1 MANIDIHV
9 HVFGDNNKEDGC
21 IMSSKLE
28 TLCRLGSA
36 AGFLVNLPF
45 SLNDEDIRNAILE
58 EIRNSKLVDKAVLLA
73 FDKPRDNKGQP
84 LKPVLY
90 AANSWVAK
98 ICKEN
103 PNIALFG
110 ASVHPYR
117 EDALDE
123 LHRVK
128 EEGAV
133 LVKWIPSSQNIL
145 PSHEKCRR
153 FYKKLVE
160 LGLPLLC
167 HVGDE
172 HTIAVAGGDES
183 LKTYNHPEL
192 LIPALEE
199 GVTVVMAH
207 CCLPID
213 EKDNDFSE
221 AFIRML
227 EQADSRNWRLFSDI
241 SALVGGW
248 KRSFMAKQMALR
260 LPPNRLVMG
269 SDWPNPPD
277 LKSEFRTDGNRKEYY
292 RIKGLEN
299 TLDRNVE
306 YLRFLGFSDQVMT
319 NAEEIFRLAKT
330 PSTSRDPRYVTH
342 FPAF

>member
-145 PSHEKCRR
+145 PSHEKWLIRLER
-153 FYKKLVE
+153 
-160 LGLPLLC
+160 
-167 HVGDE
+167 
-172 HTIAVAGGDES
+172 TS
-183 LKTYNHPEL
+183 LHECP
-192 LIPALEE
+192 
-199 GVTVVMAH
+199 
-207 CCLPID
+207 
-213 EKDNDFSE
+213 
-221 AFIRML
+221 
-227 EQADSRNWRLFSDI
+227 
-241 SALVGGW
+241 
-248 KRSFMAKQMALR
+248 
-260 LPPNRLVMG
+260 
-269 SDWPNPPD
+269 
-277 LKSEFRTDGNRKEYY
+277 
-292 RIKGLEN
+292 
-299 TLDRNVE
+299 
-306 YLRFLGFSDQVMT
+306 
-319 NAEEIFRLAKT
+319 
-330 PSTSRDPRYVTH
+330 
-342 FPAF
+342 